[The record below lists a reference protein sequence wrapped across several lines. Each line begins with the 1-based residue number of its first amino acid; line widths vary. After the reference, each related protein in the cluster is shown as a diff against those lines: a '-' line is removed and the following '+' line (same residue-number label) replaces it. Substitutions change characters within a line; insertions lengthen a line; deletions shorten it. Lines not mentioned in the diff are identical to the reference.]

1 MLTVAGATVAGLAA
15 LLARPWWQA
24 RQRAAMAGQ
33 PFPAAWRRILRQRVP
48 AVARLPADL
57 RGGQTVE
64 LGGSLRDELCALV
77 GLNAR
82 GEELR
87 IPAPKTS

>member
-24 RQRAAMAGQ
+24 RQRAAIAGQ

-48 AVARLPADL
+48 AVDL
-57 RGGQTVE
+57 AMGMER
-64 LGGSLRDELCALV
+64 
-77 GLNAR
+77 
-82 GEELR
+82 
-87 IPAPKTS
+87 